1 MAHFFEIVELS
12 NGDVILRRTDDL
24 DSEAL
29 VSIQFSETA
38 KAGLQSHHIDVAR
51 VMLEAGVR
59 KVGELSGMDVDREDF
74 DTPEHNTQLH

>member
-38 KAGLQSHHIDVAR
+38 KAGLQTHHLDVAR

-59 KVGELSGMDVDREDF
+59 KVGELSGMDVEREDF